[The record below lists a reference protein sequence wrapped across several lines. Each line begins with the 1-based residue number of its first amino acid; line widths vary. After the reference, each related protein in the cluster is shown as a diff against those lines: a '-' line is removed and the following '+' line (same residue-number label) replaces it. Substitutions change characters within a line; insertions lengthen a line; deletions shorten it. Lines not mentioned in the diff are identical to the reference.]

1 MATEERYLRVDG
13 VNTRYL
19 EAGSGPGVIL
29 LHGAALGSSADVWRR
44 HLDPLAARGLRVI
57 AYDRPGFGRTEDP
70 PDPSAAYQ
78 QRFVLAFMDALGV
91 ERAGLV
97 GHSQSGNFAVNLGLE
112 RPERVSAVMVLG
124 TGSLLP
130 PVEGAPPAGPAPNEN
145 VFGREPTRDDVRRVL
160 EEQLYD
166 HSLITPE
173 LVETRYQMSLGHVR
187 QRPAQPPAAAPAAA
201 NRTPMWQRLAELK
214 PPLLL
219 LYGRDDR
226 PTTAAQVELLRQ
238 REPSLDVRL
247 IDHCKHLIQLDAA
260 DTFLAAATELFATPA
275 RA

>member
-1 MATEERYLRVDG
+1 MPAEELYLRVDG
-13 VNTRYL
+13 LNTRYL
-19 EAGSGPGVIL
+19 DEGSGPAVVLI
-29 LHGAALGSSADVWRR
+29 HGSALGSSADVWQR
-44 HLDPLAARGLRVI
+44 HLGPLAARGLRVI
-57 AYDRPGFGRTEDP
+57 AFDRPGFGRTDDP

-78 QRFVLAFMDALGV
+78 QRFVLALMDALGL

-97 GHSQSGNFAVNLGLE
+97 GHSQSGNFAVNLALE
-112 RPERVSAVMVLG
+112 RPERVSAAMVLG

-145 VFGREPTRDDVRRVL
+145 VFGREPNREDVRRVL

-187 QRPAQPPAAAPAAA
+187 ERPSPAPAAT
-201 NRTPMWQRLAELK
+201 NRPPMWQRLGEVK

-219 LYGRDDR
+219 LYGKDDR

-238 REPSLDVRL
+238 HNPSLDIRL
-247 IDHCKHLIQLDAA
+247 IERCKHLIQLDAA
-260 DTFLAAATELFATPA
+260 DTFLAAATELFAAPA